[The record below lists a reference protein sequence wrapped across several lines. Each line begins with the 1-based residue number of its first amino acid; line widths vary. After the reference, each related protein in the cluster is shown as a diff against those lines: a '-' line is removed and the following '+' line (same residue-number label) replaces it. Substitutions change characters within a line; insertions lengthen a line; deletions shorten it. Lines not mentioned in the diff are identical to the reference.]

1 METIKLAILEGQ
13 RSVVVG
19 GILFDL
25 LPACPRDTQKNKEKF
40 AELKAIELLKV
51 LNS

>member
-1 METIKLAILEGQ
+1 MEILKMAILSGQ
-13 RSVVVG
+13 KSVMLG
-19 GILFDL
+19 NILFDK
-25 LPACPRDTQKNKEKF
+25 LPVVPRDTQKNKEKF